1 MRCQLACC
9 AQLSTQWG
17 RRWLLVTDT
26 AVIYVNTD
34 TGNYNAAF
42 LEPGEMTLFS
52 EWYNTPMRCLLS
64 SVQKYIKWKDSP
76 LEYLNRTFK
85 SHAFLGKI
93 KEVFLF
99 DGDTSVGLGFREA
112 GTRKGFIL
120 TNSSRTLVIKCFR
133 VDIL

>member
-42 LEPGEMTLFS
+42 LEPGEMTLF
-52 EWYNTPMRCLLS
+52 
-64 SVQKYIKWKDSP
+64 
-76 LEYLNRTFK
+76 F
-85 SHAFLGKI
+85 
-93 KEVFLF
+93 
-99 DGDTSVGLGFREA
+99 
-112 GTRKGFIL
+112 
-120 TNSSRTLVIKCFR
+120 
-133 VDIL
+133 